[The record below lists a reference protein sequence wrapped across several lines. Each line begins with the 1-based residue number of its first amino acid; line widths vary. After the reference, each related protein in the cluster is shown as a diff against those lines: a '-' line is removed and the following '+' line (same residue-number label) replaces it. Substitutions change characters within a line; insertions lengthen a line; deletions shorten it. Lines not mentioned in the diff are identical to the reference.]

1 MQDDDTMKRLDCQIG
16 WYDRK
21 SGTNQ
26 RCYKVFKVI
35 VLIVA
40 ALIPLLSGVQVP
52 ILWVP
57 VPAWVLG
64 AMGAAIAVIESVQQ
78 LYQFHGNWISYRST
92 CEALKHEKYLYLAKA
107 GPYVA
112 ATDAHAVLAERVESL
127 VSQENAK
134 WASAQEIANRRATQ
148 QRAADGDRPAP
159 DADAGNRS

>member
-1 MQDDDTMKRLDCQIG
+1 MQDDATMTRLDDQIG

-26 RCYKVFKVI
+26 HWYKGLKVI
-35 VLIVA
+35 VLVVA

-52 ILWVP
+52 VLWERVP
-57 VPAWVLG
+57 MWVLG

-92 CEALKHEKYLYLAKA
+92 CEALKHEKYLYLAQA

-112 ATDAHAVLAERVESL
+112 AVDVHALLAERVESL

-148 QRAADGDRPAP
+148 RGADGDRPAP
-159 DADAGNRS
+159 GADTGNRS